1 MPTKDLKEKKVAA
14 KKVSV
19 KKGIAKKP
27 VAKKAIAKK
36 IVKVPAEKEICKD
49 TPEIKKLERKTSF
62 EGRYFYAV
70 GRRKS
75 AVAKVKLF
83 ETFGKEEIVVNGRKM
98 EDYFG
103 VLRLRNVVREPLEK
117 LGKEK
122 QFSIEAKVVGGG
134 ISAQAE
140 ALRLGIARSLV
151 LFDEGL
157 RKVLKDLKLLTRDP
171 RVVERKKAGLKKARR
186 SPQWAKR

>member
-1 MPTKDLKEKKVAA
+1 MKEEKK
-14 KKVSV
+14 KSS
-19 KKGIAKKP
+19 
-27 VAKKAIAKK
+27 
-36 IVKVPAEKEICKD
+36 
-49 TPEIKKLERKTSF
+49 LF
-62 EGRYFYAV
+62 EGKYFYAV

-75 AVAKVKLF
+75 AVSKVKLF
-83 ETFGKEEIVVNGRKM
+83 ETPGKDDVIVNGRKL

-103 VLRLRNVVREPLEK
+103 ILRLQMLVREPFEK
-117 LGKEK
+117 LGREK
-122 QFSIEAKVVGGG
+122 QFSVETKIVGGG

-151 LFDEGL
+151 LVDEGT